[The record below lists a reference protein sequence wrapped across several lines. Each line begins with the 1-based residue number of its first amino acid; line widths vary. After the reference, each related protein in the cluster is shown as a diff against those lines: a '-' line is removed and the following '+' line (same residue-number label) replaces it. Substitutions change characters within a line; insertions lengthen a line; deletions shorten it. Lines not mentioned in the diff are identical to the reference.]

1 MAKTSDSPIA
11 SMIRRLAEDYQ
22 TKTLSDQELL
32 RRFSAGQDE
41 VAFGSLLRRH
51 GSMVLNVCR
60 NVAASE
66 EDAEDAFQATFI
78 VLARKANSI
87 RKMASAASWLHG
99 VAYRT
104 ALNIRKTLTSRQK
117 HEGRAGRAR
126 GQEAVED
133 LSWREAQHLIH
144 AELSA
149 IADNCR
155 APLVLCFLEGRTQDE
170 AAKQLN
176 ISKTTLKNRLERGRA
191 LLRLRLLRR
200 GLGPAAILAASSWPG
215 ATVSACLPRVLATAT
230 VKAATAFVSGQTT
243 AGLVSGQVT
252 ILVAS
257 ALSATATKLKI
268 AMTVLLAIVLVPTLG
283 GWAFYSQSAKDVS
296 SKHAAAQIFQQS
308 DNRNERSAEATRA
321 RKVQTSTLAPSAQA
335 ETNNDP
341 VPDGKGVL
349 YAGKVLAPDGQGIA
363 GAMIY
368 VNDSG
373 GYHWEPNLKPHAAV
387 SGPGG
392 AFRFTLPKKGSDPHW
407 LFVAAMAPKYGA
419 ALLIVNKDTKREE
432 LALQLVKDEVPI
444 RGQVIDLEGKP
455 VAQATLRVLQIH
467 AAPGENI
474 DAWLKAIED
483 KEGPENNRSWRLEQK
498 YLQHNTALSPV
509 AMTGADGRFTMTGI
523 GPNRLVV
530 LQLDG
535 PSIASEYVRVL
546 TAPGQGD

>member
-11 SMIRRLAEDYQ
+11 SMIRRLAEDHQ

-32 RRFSAGQDE
+32 RRFGAGQDE

-60 NVAASE
+60 SVAASE

-133 LSWREAQHLIH
+133 LSWREAQHLIQ

-149 IADNCR
+149 IADSCR

-191 LLRLRLLRR
+191 LLRMRLLRR
-200 GLGPAAILAASSWPG
+200 GLGPAAILAACSWPA

-230 VKAATAFVSGQTT
+230 VKAATAFVSGQAT
-243 AGLVSGQVT
+243 AGLLSGQVS

-257 ALSATATKLKI
+257 ALKATIATKVKI
-268 AMTVLLAIVLVPTLG
+268 ATTVLVAVMLVPTWG
-283 GWAFYSQSAKDVS
+283 GWVFHGPGAS
-296 SKHAAAQIFQQS
+296 
-308 DNRNERSAEATRA
+308 NRVATVA
-321 RKVQTSTLAPSAQA
+321 HV
-335 ETNNDP
+335 EP
-341 VPDGKGVL
+341 V
-349 YAGKVLAPDGQGIA
+349 A
-363 GAMIY
+363 
-368 VNDSG
+368 DSG
-373 GYHWEPNLKPHAAV
+373 RLRSRLASVENDDAAPTKPQKKEIV
-387 SGPGG
+387 SGRVLDSG
-392 AFRFTLPKKGSDPHW
+392 
-407 LFVAAMAPKYGA
+407 
-419 ALLIVNKDTKREE
+419 
-432 LALQLVKDEVPI
+432 
-444 RGQVIDLEGKP
+444 GKP
-455 VAQATLRVLQIH
+455 VA
-467 AAPGENI
+467 
-474 DAWLKAIED
+474 
-483 KEGPENNRSWRLEQK
+483 
-498 YLQHNTALSPV
+498 
-509 AMTGADGRFTMTGI
+509 GAKIFLVTSGGI
-523 GPNRLVV
+523 LAE
-530 LQLDG
+530 L
-535 PSIASEYVRVL
+535 
-546 TAPGQGD
+546 GDHRR